1 MPVPKKRKKMD
12 ESEGLSSEPS
22 SIVAESSEPVVHE
35 EPKSSPKKVAKSARP
50 KAEKVERAF
59 EVIDQLDRGSTSL
72 EVPKSPKADD
82 QGIHIQFKLDLVRI
96 EDVLELGKKEEK
108 KENSIV
114 IDFTIPYF
122 WNLPI
127 ISEITKTVV
136 RELKNMKI
144 IQ

>member
-1 MPVPKKRKKMD
+1 MPVPKKRKKME
-12 ESEGLSSEPS
+12 ESEEGFSPETNSQPSEASKPTPRK
-22 SIVAESSEPVVHE
+22 I
-35 EPKSSPKKVAKSARP
+35 AKSARP

-59 EVIDQLDRGSTSL
+59 DVIDQIEKNSSTSL
-72 EVPKSPKADD
+72 DIHRIPSQEE
-82 QGIHIQFKLDLVRI
+82 QGIHIKFKLDLIRL
-96 EDVLELGKKEEK
+96 EDILDLGRKREEK
-108 KENSIV
+108 QENSIV

-127 ISEITKTVV
+127 MNEITKTVV

>member
-1 MPVPKKRKKMD
+1 MPVPKKRKKME
-12 ESEGLSSEPS
+12 ESEEGFSPETNSQPSEASKPT
-22 SIVAESSEPVVHE
+22 PR
-35 EPKSSPKKVAKSARP
+35 KVAKSARP

-59 EVIDQLDRGSTSL
+59 DVIDQIEKNSSTSL
-72 EVPKSPKADD
+72 DIHRIPSQEE
-82 QGIHIQFKLDLVRI
+82 QGIHIKFKLDLIRL
-96 EDVLELGKKEEK
+96 EDILDLGKKREEK
-108 KENSIV
+108 QENSIV

-127 ISEITKTVV
+127 MNEITKTVV

>member
-1 MPVPKKRKKMD
+1 ME
-12 ESEGLSSEPS
+12 ESEEGFIPETSSQPS
-22 SIVAESSEPVVHE
+22 EASKPT
-35 EPKSSPKKVAKSARP
+35 PRKVAKSARP

-59 EVIDQLDRGSTSL
+59 DVIDQIEKNSSTSL
-72 EVPKSPKADD
+72 DIHRIPSQEE
-82 QGIHIQFKLDLVRI
+82 QGIHIKFKLDLIRL
-96 EDVLELGKKEEK
+96 EDILDLGRKREEK
-108 KENSIV
+108 QENSIV

-127 ISEITKTVV
+127 MNEIRKTVV

>member
-1 MPVPKKRKKMD
+1 MPVPKKRKKM
-12 ESEGLSSEPS
+12 EEKEVVSSTEEPNEPS
-22 SIVAESSEPVVHE
+22 TIAE
-35 EPKSSPKKVAKSARP
+35 EPKTTSKKFAKTAKP

-59 EVIDQLDRGSTSL
+59 EVIDQIDKNSPTDL
-72 EVPKSPKADD
+72 EVHKSPRQDE
-82 QGIHIQFKLDLVRI
+82 QGIHFQFKLDLVRI
-96 EDVLELGKKEEK
+96 EDLLDLGKKEDR

-114 IDFTIPYF
+114 IDFTLPYF

-127 ISEITKTVV
+127 LNEITKTVV

>member
-1 MPVPKKRKKMD
+1 MD
-12 ESEGLSSEPS
+12 ESED
-22 SIVAESSEPVVHE
+22 IVTVTEVNSVTTEES
-35 EPKSSPKKVAKSARP
+35 KSVPKKVAKSARP
-50 KAEKVERAF
+50 KAEKVEKAF
-59 EVIDQLDRGSTSL
+59 EVIEQIDKGTSTSL
-72 EVPKSPKADD
+72 ELHRPTKPED
-82 QGIHIQFKLDLVRI
+82 QGIHIQFKLDLIRI
-96 EDVLELGKKEEK
+96 EDLLELGRKKEDK

-127 ISEITKTVV
+127 LNEITKTVV

>member
-1 MPVPKKRKKMD
+1 MPVPKKRKKMEESD
-12 ESEGLSSEPS
+12 EVSTLEESKPI
-22 SIVAESSEPVVHE
+22 IVE
-35 EPKSSPKKVAKSARP
+35 EPKPTPKKFAKTARP

-59 EVIDQLDRGSTSL
+59 EVIDQIDKNSPTTL
-72 EVPKSPKADD
+72 EIHKSPRQDE

-96 EDVLELGKKEEK
+96 EDLLDLGKKEDK

-114 IDFTIPYF
+114 IDFTLPYF

-127 ISEITKTVV
+127 LNEITKTVV

>member
-12 ESEGLSSEPS
+12 ESEAIAIPESQILEEPTEPS
-22 SIVAESSEPVVHE
+22 STE

-59 EVIDQLDRGSTSL
+59 EVIEKLESGSTSL
-72 EVPKSPKADD
+72 EVPKSPKTDD

-127 ISEITKTVV
+127 LNEITKTVV

>member
-1 MPVPKKRKKMD
+1 MPVPKKRKKME
-12 ESEGLSSEPS
+12 ESEVGFSPETNSQPSEASKPT
-22 SIVAESSEPVVHE
+22 PR
-35 EPKSSPKKVAKSARP
+35 KVAKSARP

-59 EVIDQLDRGSTSL
+59 DVIDQIEKNSSTSL
-72 EVPKSPKADD
+72 DIHRIPSQEE
-82 QGIHIQFKLDLVRI
+82 QGIHIKFKLDLIRL
-96 EDVLELGKKEEK
+96 EDILDLGRKREEK
-108 KENSIV
+108 QENSIV

-127 ISEITKTVV
+127 MNEITKTVV

>member
-1 MPVPKKRKKMD
+1 MPVPKKRKKME
-12 ESEGLSSEPS
+12 ESEEGFSPEINSQPSEASKPTPRK
-22 SIVAESSEPVVHE
+22 I
-35 EPKSSPKKVAKSARP
+35 AKSARP

-59 EVIDQLDRGSTSL
+59 DVIDQIEKNSSTSL
-72 EVPKSPKADD
+72 DIHRIPSQEE
-82 QGIHIQFKLDLVRI
+82 QGIHIKFKLDLIRL
-96 EDVLELGKKEEK
+96 EDILDLGRKREEK
-108 KENSIV
+108 QENSIV

-127 ISEITKTVV
+127 MNEITKTVV

>member
-1 MPVPKKRKKMD
+1 MPVPKKRKKME
-12 ESEGLSSEPS
+12 ESEEGFSPETNSQPSEASKPT
-22 SIVAESSEPVVHE
+22 PR
-35 EPKSSPKKVAKSARP
+35 KVAKSARP

-59 EVIDQLDRGSTSL
+59 DVIDQIEKNSSTSL
-72 EVPKSPKADD
+72 DIHRIPSQEE
-82 QGIHIQFKLDLVRI
+82 QGIHIKFKLDLIRL
-96 EDVLELGKKEEK
+96 EDILDLGRKREEK
-108 KENSIV
+108 QENSIV

-127 ISEITKTVV
+127 MNEITKTVV

>member
-1 MPVPKKRKKMD
+1 MPVPKKRKKME
-12 ESEGLSSEPS
+12 ESEEGFSPETSSEPS
-22 SIVAESSEPVVHE
+22 EASKPT
-35 EPKSSPKKVAKSARP
+35 PRKVAKSARP

-59 EVIDQLDRGSTSL
+59 DVIDQIEKNSSTSL
-72 EVPKSPKADD
+72 DIHRIPSQEE
-82 QGIHIQFKLDLVRI
+82 QGIHIKFKLDLIRL
-96 EDVLELGKKEEK
+96 EDILDLGRKREEK
-108 KENSIV
+108 QENSIV

-127 ISEITKTVV
+127 INEITKTVV

>member
-1 MPVPKKRKKMD
+1 MPVPKKRKKME
-12 ESEGLSSEPS
+12 ESEEGFSPEISSQPS
-22 SIVAESSEPVVHE
+22 EASKPT
-35 EPKSSPKKVAKSARP
+35 PRKVAKSARP

-59 EVIDQLDRGSTSL
+59 DVIDQIEKNSSTSL
-72 EVPKSPKADD
+72 DIHRIPAQEE
-82 QGIHIQFKLDLVRI
+82 QGIHIKFKLDLIRL
-96 EDVLELGKKEEK
+96 EDILDLGRKREEK
-108 KENSIV
+108 QENSIV

-127 ISEITKTVV
+127 MNEITKTVV

>member
-12 ESEGLSSEPS
+12 ESGDQPS
-22 SIVAESSEPVVHE
+22 NSASIVAEPTETVTPE

-72 EVPKSPKADD
+72 EVPKTSKTDD

-127 ISEITKTVV
+127 INEITKTVV

>member
-1 MPVPKKRKKMD
+1 ME
-12 ESEGLSSEPS
+12 ESEEGFIPETSSQPS
-22 SIVAESSEPVVHE
+22 EASKPTPRKI
-35 EPKSSPKKVAKSARP
+35 AKSARP

-59 EVIDQLDRGSTSL
+59 DVIDQIEKNSSTSL
-72 EVPKSPKADD
+72 DIHRIPSQEE
-82 QGIHIQFKLDLVRI
+82 QGIHIKFKLDLIRL
-96 EDVLELGKKEEK
+96 EDILDLGRKREEK
-108 KENSIV
+108 QENSIV

-127 ISEITKTVV
+127 MNEITKTVV

>member
-1 MPVPKKRKKMD
+1 MPVPKKRKKMED
-12 ESEGLSSEPS
+12 SEPGQFS
-22 SIVAESSEPVVHE
+22 QEVSPEME
-35 EPKSSPKKVAKSARP
+35 ETKPTPKKVAKSARP

-59 EVIDQLDRGSTSL
+59 DVIDQMEKNSSTSL
-72 EVPKSPKADD
+72 DIQRIPRQED
-82 QGIHIQFKLDLVRI
+82 QGIHIKFKLDLIRL
-96 EDVLELGKKEEK
+96 EDLLDLGKKKEEK
-108 KENSIV
+108 QENSIV

-127 ISEITKTVV
+127 MNEITKTVI

>member
-1 MPVPKKRKKMD
+1 ME
-12 ESEGLSSEPS
+12 ESEEGFSPETNSQPSEASKPTPRK
-22 SIVAESSEPVVHE
+22 I
-35 EPKSSPKKVAKSARP
+35 AKSARP

-59 EVIDQLDRGSTSL
+59 DVIDQIEKNSSTSL
-72 EVPKSPKADD
+72 DIHRIPSQEE
-82 QGIHIQFKLDLVRI
+82 QGIHIKFKLDLIRL
-96 EDVLELGKKEEK
+96 EDILDLGRKREEK
-108 KENSIV
+108 QENSIV

-127 ISEITKTVV
+127 MNEITKTVV

>member
-1 MPVPKKRKKMD
+1 MPVPKKRKKME
-12 ESEGLSSEPS
+12 ESEEVSSVEESKPS
-22 SIVAESSEPVVHE
+22 TIVE
-35 EPKSSPKKVAKSARP
+35 EPKATPKKFAKTARP

-59 EVIDQLDRGSTSL
+59 EVIDQIDKNSPTEM
-72 EVPKSPKADD
+72 EVHKSPRQEE
-82 QGIHIQFKLDLVRI
+82 QGIHIQFKLDLFSI
-96 EDVLELGKKEEK
+96 EDLLDLGKKEDK

-114 IDFTIPYF
+114 IDFTLPYF

-127 ISEITKTVV
+127 LNEITKTVV

>member
-1 MPVPKKRKKMD
+1 MED
-12 ESEGLSSEPS
+12 SEPGQFS
-22 SIVAESSEPVVHE
+22 QEVSPEME
-35 EPKSSPKKVAKSARP
+35 ETKPTPKKVAKSARP

-59 EVIDQLDRGSTSL
+59 DVIDQMEKNSSTSL
-72 EVPKSPKADD
+72 DIQRIPRQED
-82 QGIHIQFKLDLVRI
+82 QGIHIKFKLDLIRL
-96 EDVLELGKKEEK
+96 EDLLDLGKKKEEK
-108 KENSIV
+108 QENSIV

-127 ISEITKTVV
+127 MNEITKTVI

>member
-1 MPVPKKRKKMD
+1 MPVPKKRKKME
-12 ESEGLSSEPS
+12 ESEEGFIPETSSQPS
-22 SIVAESSEPVVHE
+22 EASKPT
-35 EPKSSPKKVAKSARP
+35 PRKVAKSARP

-59 EVIDQLDRGSTSL
+59 DVIDQIEKNSSTSL
-72 EVPKSPKADD
+72 DIHRIPSQEE
-82 QGIHIQFKLDLVRI
+82 QGIHIKFKLDLIRL
-96 EDVLELGKKEEK
+96 EDILDLGRKREEK
-108 KENSIV
+108 QENSIV

-127 ISEITKTVV
+127 MNEITKTVV

>member
-1 MPVPKKRKKMD
+1 MPVPKKRKKME
-12 ESEGLSSEPS
+12 ESEEGFIPETSSQPS
-22 SIVAESSEPVVHE
+22 EASKPTPRKI
-35 EPKSSPKKVAKSARP
+35 AKSARP

-59 EVIDQLDRGSTSL
+59 DVIDQIEKNSSTSL
-72 EVPKSPKADD
+72 DIHRIPSQEE
-82 QGIHIQFKLDLVRI
+82 QGIHIKFKLDLIRL
-96 EDVLELGKKEEK
+96 EDILDLGRKREEK
-108 KENSIV
+108 QENSIV

-127 ISEITKTVV
+127 MNEITKTVV